1 MALAIRKGAMVLRI
15 DFEQR
20 DDETVLLLIGSITS
34 PDVQQLKALM
44 AGVRNRVVLDL
55 AQVQRV
61 GLDAA
66 HFFAAAERSGTEL
79 RRVPRY
85 VREWILLESS
95 RVAEPQGS
103 DSPQFITN

>member
-1 MALAIRKGAMVLRI
+1 MALAIHKGAMVLRI

-20 DDETVLLLIGSITS
+20 NDETVLLLIGSITS

-66 HFFAAAERSGTEL
+66 HFLAAAERSGTEL

-103 DSPQFITN
+103 DSP

>member
-1 MALAIRKGAMVLRI
+1 MVLRI
-15 DFEQR
+15 DLEQR

-66 HFFAAAERSGTEL
+66 HFLAAAERSGTEL

-95 RVAEPQGS
+95 RVAQLQEAARR
-103 DSPQFITN
+103 N